1 MNQIHTVEAAE
12 QHTAVVH
19 ARVPMD
25 ELTRFFDRAF
35 AATAAALHDQ
45 GLAPAGP
52 PFGLYRGMPGATVD
66 VEAGFPVATRIEP
79 SGDVEA
85 GTLPAGRTVEAMH
98 VGPYDAMVDTYAQ
111 VEHWMD
117 DEGLRPGSLVW
128 ESYLTDPEQDP
139 DPASWRTLIHWP
151 VS

>member
-1 MNQIHTVEAAE
+1 MGGTTARTSSFPSRYAVRRALAERALWPCRNRGPRGESGVMNQIHTVEAAE

-85 GTLPAGRTVEAMH
+85 GTLPAGRTVEA
-98 VGPYDAMVDTYAQ
+98 
-111 VEHWMD
+111 
-117 DEGLRPGSLVW
+117 
-128 ESYLTDPEQDP
+128 
-139 DPASWRTLIHWP
+139 
-151 VS
+151 